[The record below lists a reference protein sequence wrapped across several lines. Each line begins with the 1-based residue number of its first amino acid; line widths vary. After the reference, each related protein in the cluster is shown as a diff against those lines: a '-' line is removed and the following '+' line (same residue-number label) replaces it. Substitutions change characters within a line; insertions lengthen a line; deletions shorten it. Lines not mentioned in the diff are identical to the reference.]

1 MAAVSMGRTA
11 DEGDATVAAPGP
23 APWWRTANGYEVY
36 LRSLAAPLTGTVA
49 LRGAEAIVVRR
60 VPAVGG

>member
-1 MAAVSMGRTA
+1 MAAVAKGRTA
-11 DEGDATVAAPGP
+11 DRGAALVAA